1 MQVPFSK
8 SIDESSAWDVV
19 VDDIKVVEFGVE
31 FHDSMKSWVHET
43 RLYRSERS
51 PAFKLRKDIA
61 WNYIL
66 IHIFC
71 HLRNQYTI
79 CCACTKRLVDVRA
92 QLVVSH
98 NETNT

>member
-31 FHDSMKSWVHET
+31 FHDSMKFWVHET

-61 WNYIL
+61 WDYIL
-66 IHIFC
+66 IHIILSLEKSIHNLLC
-71 HLRNQYTI
+71 LYKAAGRR
-79 CCACTKRLVDVRA
+79 ACTISSLT
-92 QLVVSH
+92 Q
-98 NETNT
+98 